1 MLSYF
6 AYILYPIS
14 CSEGEALDLMF
25 QAVQWIEEKRVCNGM
40 DMVVTAKH
48 DTYGI
53 TFEVKSNIVLL
64 IYRHLTSHASQD
76 EQYSRHHNQ

>member
-1 MLSYF
+1 
-6 AYILYPIS
+6 
-14 CSEGEALDLMF
+14 MF
-25 QAVQWIEEKRVCNGM
+25 QAVQWIEEERVCNGM

-76 EQYSRHHNQ
+76 EQ